1 MFGYIRPLKD
11 ELKVRE
17 FEEFKTC
24 YCALCHTLRRRYG
37 AVSRNILSYDF
48 VFLAMLLWE
57 DVRPPE
63 MKCSR
68 CAASPLKKRRYCAP
82 SRVLDLCAGYSVI
95 LTWWKLR
102 DSVADERFFRS
113 VRDRLLRLLLR
124 GAYRKASR
132 AYANFSEIVRTN
144 IETLTELESGG
155 DSPSGAGPTL
165 DEYADKFARITEA
178 MADAAEDDGR
188 RRPLRQLLYHTGRFI
203 YIIDACD
210 DLEEDLKYRRF
221 NPVAKRFG
229 RSEGALT
236 EEERA
241 LMKTTLM
248 QSCSMIATAFELLPK
263 SFWSP
268 VLSNIIYLGMPQTC
282 ANVLDGKKTA
292 GRGTRKHLR
301 GECAGNKGMDKII

>member
-37 AVSRNILSYDF
+37 AISRNILSYDF

-57 DVRPPE
+57 DQGPPE
-63 MKCSR
+63 IKCSR

-82 SRVLDLCAGYSVI
+82 SRVLDLCAGYNVI
-95 LTWWKLR
+95 LTWWKLQ
-102 DSVADERFFRS
+102 DSIADERFCRS
-113 VRDRLLRLLLR
+113 VRDRLLRFLLR

-132 AYANFSEIVRTN
+132 AYADFSEIVRVN
-144 IETLTELESGG
+144 IQSLTELESDRNSQIGAN
-155 DSPSGAGPTL
+155 PSL
-165 DEYADKFARITEA
+165 DEFADKFARITEA
-178 MADAAEDDGR
+178 MAAVSEENGR
-188 RRPLRQLLYHTGRFI
+188 RRPLQQLLYHTGRFV

-210 DLEEDLKYRRF
+210 DLEEDLKYSRF

-229 RSEGALT
+229 RGEGSLT
-236 EEERA
+236 EEERT

-248 QSCSMIATAFELLPK
+248 QSCSMIATAFEILPK

-268 VLSNIIYLGMPQTC
+268 VLSNIIYLGMPQAC
-282 ANVLDGKKTA
+282 ANVLDGYKTD
-292 GRGTRKHLR
+292 GRGARKR
-301 GECAGNKGMDKII
+301 PRDECAGNKGMDKVI